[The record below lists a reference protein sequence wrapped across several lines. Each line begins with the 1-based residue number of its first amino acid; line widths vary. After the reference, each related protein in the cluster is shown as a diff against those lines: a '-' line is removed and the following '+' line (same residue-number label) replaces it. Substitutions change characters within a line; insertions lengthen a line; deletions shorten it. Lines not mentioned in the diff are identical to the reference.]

1 MSSPPHI
8 ATRAPGDRRPR
19 HIAIDWGTTSLRGVL
34 INADGEIADQR
45 ALPQGIL
52 QVPPGGFAT
61 VFEQHFGD
69 WLALQPD
76 LCLLSGMVGSRQG
89 WQEAAYCPCPANFDA
104 LCSQLLWLD
113 NAHGVPVAIV
123 PGMSVAPQA
132 QIDAVHGVPDVMR
145 GEEIQL
151 IGALRLMQ
159 QSSGLLVLPGTH
171 SKWVTAQDN
180 AITGFKTFMTGELF
194 ALLAQHSILGKTLD
208 SSAPLDE
215 LAFTQG
221 LERARSPDALSHLL
235 FGMRA
240 LSLFNRLD
248 AAQSASYL
256 SGLLIGQELATMQPA
271 AGTRVALIGAPA
283 LLQRYTL
290 ALQHAGCTAIA
301 LGDEATWAG
310 HQAIYEHLTHHHTE
324 ARA

>member
-1 MSSPPHI
+1 MPSPPHI
-8 ATRAPGDRRPR
+8 TARAPGDRRPR
-19 HIAIDWGTTSLRGVL
+19 QIAIDWGTTSLRGVL
-34 INADGEIADQR
+34 IGTDGQIADQR

-113 NAHGVPVAIV
+113 SAHGVPVAIV
-123 PGMSVAPQA
+123 PGMSMAPQA

-145 GEEIQL
+145 GEEIQV

-171 SKWVTAQDN
+171 SKWVVAQDN

-208 SSAPLDE
+208 TKAPLDE
-215 LAFTQG
+215 AAFIQG
-221 LERARSPDALSHLL
+221 LERARSSDALSHLL
-235 FGMRA
+235 FGARA
-240 LSLFNRLD
+240 LSLFNAID
-248 AAQSASYL
+248 TAQSASYL
-256 SGLLIGQELATMQPA
+256 SGLLIGQELATMQPT

-310 HQAIYEHLTHHHTE
+310 HQAIYEHLTGSQ
-324 ARA
+324 A

>member
-1 MSSPPHI
+1 MSSLPHI
-8 ATRAPGDRRPR
+8 AARTAGDRRPR
-19 HIAIDWGTTSLRGVL
+19 QIAIDWGTTSLRGVL
-34 INADGEIADQR
+34 IGADGHIADQR

-52 QVPPGGFAT
+52 QVPPVGFAT

-76 LCLLSGMVGSRQG
+76 VCLLSGMVGSRQG

-104 LCSQLLWLD
+104 LCNKLLWLD
-113 NAHGVPVAIV
+113 HAHGVPVAIV

-145 GEEIQL
+145 GEEIQV

-171 SKWVTAQDN
+171 SKWVVAQN
-180 AITGFKTFMTGELF
+180 HTITGFKTFMTGELF

-208 SSAPLDE
+208 AAAPLDE
-215 LAFTQG
+215 AAFTQG
-221 LERARSPDALSHLL
+221 LERARSSDALSHLL
-235 FGMRA
+235 FGARA
-240 LSLFNRLD
+240 LSLFNAID

-271 AGTRVALIGAPA
+271 AGTRVALIGSPA
-283 LLQRYTL
+283 LVQRYML
-290 ALQHAGCTAIA
+290 ALQHAGCSAVA
-301 LGDEATWAG
+301 FGDEATWAG
-310 HQAIYEHLTHHHTE
+310 HQAIYEHLLGSK
-324 ARA
+324 A